1 MDPDKLMDDI
11 ASELV
16 AACRDMGRSHTVEEK
31 LQYSQIILNLSDSLG
46 VFLNGASDMM
56 PYDFET
62 DA

>member
-11 ASELV
+11 ASELM
-16 AACRDMGRSHTVEEK
+16 AACRDMGSSHTVEEK

-46 VFLNGASDMM
+46 VFLNAASDMM